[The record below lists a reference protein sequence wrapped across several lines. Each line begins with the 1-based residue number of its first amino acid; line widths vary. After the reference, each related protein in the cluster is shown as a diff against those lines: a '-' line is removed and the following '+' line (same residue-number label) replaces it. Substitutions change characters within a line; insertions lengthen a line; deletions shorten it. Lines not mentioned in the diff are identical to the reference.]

1 MGMGVD
7 NFPIWMEACDGNASD
22 KAALQATAARME
34 AFCKVL
40 QDSPGDSAMLWTRC
54 KRRY

>member
-1 MGMGVD
+1 MGVA
-7 NFPIWMEACDGNASD
+7 NFPIWIKACDGNASD

-40 QDSPGDSAMLWTRC
+40 QDSCQSAPYRDHLVAPLWTH
-54 KRRY
+54 